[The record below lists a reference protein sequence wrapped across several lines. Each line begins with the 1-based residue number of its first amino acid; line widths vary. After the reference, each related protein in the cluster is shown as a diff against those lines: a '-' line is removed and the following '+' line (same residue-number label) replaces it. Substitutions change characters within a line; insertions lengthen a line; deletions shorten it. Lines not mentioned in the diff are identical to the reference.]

1 MTHALMKVKLSESW
15 KPREVGGTGQ
25 SRIKGFRAKEMESMI
40 LRLNSD
46 LRHKVGNR
54 GRPVV

>member
-15 KPREVGGTGQ
+15 KPREVGDMGQ
-25 SRIKGFRAKEMESMI
+25 SRIKGFRAKKMESMI
-40 LRLNSD
+40 LSLNSD